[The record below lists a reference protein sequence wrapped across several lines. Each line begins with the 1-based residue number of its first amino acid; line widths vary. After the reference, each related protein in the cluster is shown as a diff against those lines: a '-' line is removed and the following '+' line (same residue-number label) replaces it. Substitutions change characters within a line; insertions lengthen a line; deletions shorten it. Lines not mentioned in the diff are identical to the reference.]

1 VSDDVIVIYDL
12 LARTEQVMA
21 TKTQRLITSC
31 ACGGV
36 EFDALGE
43 PIVSAK
49 CYCDSC
55 QTAGRQFEALPS
67 APKVL
72 DSDGGTPCVLYRKDK
87 VNCLKGSEK
96 LQDRK
101 LTPNSP
107 TRRVLAT
114 CCNSAMFL
122 DFTKGH
128 WLSMYRARFQSGAPP
143 IEMRVMVGKNGNLTL
158 PRDVPNYSG
167 VSGKFMWRL
176 LKARMAMLFGH

>member
-1 VSDDVIVIYDL
+1 
-12 LARTEQVMA
+12 MA
-21 TKTQRLITSC
+21 TKTQRLVASC
-31 ACGGV
+31 ACGHV

-43 PIVSAK
+43 PIVTVA
-49 CYCDSC
+49 CYCSSC

-72 DSDGGTPCVLYRKDK
+72 DIDGGTPCVVYRKDRAT
-87 VNCLKGSEK
+87 CLKGAEK
-96 LQDRK
+96 LEDRR

-128 WLSMYRARFQSGAPP
+128 WISMYRARFENRAPP
-143 IEMRVMVGKNGNLTL
+143 IEMRVMVADKAKDLVL
-158 PRDVPNYSG
+158 SDDVPNDSG
-167 VSGKFMWRL
+167 RSGKFMGKLLQARL
-176 LKARMAMLFGH
+176 AMLLGR